1 MKKIN
6 KKNLFQN
13 FIIIFLAIQPV
24 FDLKIFYN
32 SISTLIRT
40 LVIILLFGIYCS
52 KDSKKRKIIMLIY
65 VFVAIIFL
73 ILHHLNAM
81 KFKSMVPGNFNYS
94 CIKEILYF
102 VKMIVPILLIYV
114 IKKSEISSNKVTYVI
129 QLLVFIMSSNI
140 IITNIMGISYG
151 SYSDEIIKS
160 NFLGWFNNKEYTYKD
175 LSSKGTFEFA
185 NQIGAVLLMF
195 LPFTIYS
202 MLNQKKIKNLIL
214 LFMNVF
220 ALILLGTRVAVL
232 GIAVV
237 FIYTIATILFMKILQ
252 KKESIEIKKILLIA
266 PYIILYIIVLPVNPM
281 FNRIEEMNNQQ
292 YDTIQVSNSNNIV
305 EVIDNEVKTSNF
317 ENEKEKQIKYI
328 KENYKT
334 KKINEK
340 FIMESY
346 PYQYDTEFW
355 INILNLDIYKTTNY
369 RYLEKQMIKRVVEI
383 NNNKYDKLFGIT
395 YTRIQNIFN
404 IEQDFVVQYYSV
416 GILGC
421 VLIFSPYLILLCMF
435 IYNVIKSKFLECSI
449 DNMLSFITIIM
460 MFIISYNSGNLLN
473 SLSFTIYFAILFYKL
488 YNIEN
493 FETKDSNNNLSS
505 IGGKYVY
512 KKCMFKFEEI

>member
-6 KKNLFQN
+6 KRNLLEN
-13 FIIIFLAIQPV
+13 FIIIFLAIQPI
-24 FDLKIFYN
+24 FDFKIFYN

-40 LVIILLFGIYCS
+40 IIIIFLFCIYCI
-52 KDSKKRKIIMLIY
+52 KNPKKQRIIMLIY
-65 VFVAIIFL
+65 VFVTAVFL
-73 ILHHLNAM
+73 ILHHLNAI

-94 CIKEILYF
+94 CMKEILYF

-114 IKKSEISSNKVTYVI
+114 LKKSEISNNKVTGVI
-129 QLLVFIMSSNI
+129 QLLVFIISCNI
-140 IITNIMGISYG
+140 IITNIIGISYG

-160 NFLGWFNNKEYTYKD
+160 NFLGWFNNKGYTYKD
-175 LSSKGTFEFA
+175 LSSKGSFEFA

-202 MLNQKKIKNLIL
+202 ILKQKKVKNLIL

-220 ALILLGTRVAVL
+220 ALLLLGTRVAVL

-252 KKESIEIKKILLIA
+252 KKESIEIKKILLIV
-266 PYIILYIIVLPVNPM
+266 PYIILYIAILPVNPM
-281 FNRIEEMNNQQ
+281 FNRIKEMNNQQ
-292 YDTIQVSNSNNIV
+292 YDTIQVSNSNNMA
-305 EVIDNEVKTSNF
+305 EVVDNEVNTSDF

-328 KENYKT
+328 KDNYKS

-340 FIMESY
+340 FIKESY

-355 INILNLDIYKTTNY
+355 LNILSLDIYKTTNY

-404 IEQDFVVQYYSV
+404 IEQDFVIQYYSV

-421 VLIFSPYLILLCMF
+421 VLIFLPYFTLLVMF
-435 IYNVIKSKFLECSI
+435 IYKVIKTKFLSCTI
-449 DNMLSFITIIM
+449 DDMLSFVTIII
-460 MFIISYNSGNLLN
+460 MFIIAYNSGNLLN

-488 YNIEN
+488 YNKEN
-493 FETKDSNNNLSS
+493 LGTKENCNNCL
-505 IGGKYVY
+505 V
-512 KKCMFKFEEI
+512 

>member
-1 MKKIN
+1 M
-6 KKNLFQN
+6 
-13 FIIIFLAIQPV
+13 
-24 FDLKIFYN
+24 
-32 SISTLIRT
+32 
-40 LVIILLFGIYCS
+40 
-52 KDSKKRKIIMLIY
+52 
-65 VFVAIIFL
+65 
-73 ILHHLNAM
+73 
-81 KFKSMVPGNFNYS
+81 
-94 CIKEILYF
+94 
-102 VKMIVPILLIYV
+102 
-114 IKKSEISSNKVTYVI
+114 
-129 QLLVFIMSSNI
+129 
-140 IITNIMGISYG
+140 
-151 SYSDEIIKS
+151 
-160 NFLGWFNNKEYTYKD
+160 
-175 LSSKGTFEFA
+175 SSKGTFEFA

-292 YDTIQVSNSNNIV
+292 YDTIQVSNSNNVV
-305 EVIDNEVKTSNF
+305 EVIDNEVETSNF

-340 FIMESY
+340 FIIESY

-512 KKCMFKFEEI
+512 KKCMFKFEKI